1 MPKGQSL
8 NYSGMMNQPTPNAV
22 SSAPNAVS
30 TGINKAIRGFT
41 LIEILIV
48 LALIGI
54 VAALSIDGLGDLFSG
69 GQEDAAQN
77 WVNGAGKQYVELYFL
92 KARTYPKSLN
102 DLMSPPKAGID
113 PVVKKASAL
122 LDPWNNQYQYKY
134 PGTKNTG
141 DFDLWTVTPDGKT
154 IGNWDGS

>member
-1 MPKGQSL
+1 
-8 NYSGMMNQPTPNAV
+8 MNQPTPNAV

-77 WVNGAGKQYVELYFL
+77 WVNGAGKQYVEVYFL

-102 DLMSPPKAGID
+102 DLMSPPKAGMD

>member
-1 MPKGQSL
+1 
-8 NYSGMMNQPTPNAV
+8 MNQPTPNAV
-22 SSAPNAVS
+22 STTPNAIAN
-30 TGINKAIRGFT
+30 GIRKASRGFT

-92 KARTYPKSLN
+92 KARAYPKSIN
-102 DLMSPPKAGID
+102 DLMSAPKPGID

-134 PGTKNTG
+134 PGAKNAG

-154 IGNWDGS
+154 IGNWDGN

>member
-1 MPKGQSL
+1 M
-8 NYSGMMNQPTPNAV
+8 NYNGKMNQPTPNAV

-77 WVNGAGKQYVELYFL
+77 WVNGAGKQYVDLYFL

-102 DLMSPPKAGID
+102 DLMSPPKAGEN